1 MTKVMEEM
9 VFTME
14 VTNVGDVYFRLAKYM
29 FRVKLTLHDEAHDAL
44 KMSSLSR
51 WHFRASFFSF
61 RFLSSLLK
69 RWKKGDSFSYLILF
83 LPEKRQHKDLHEQL
97 ECHFGPQPPAR
108 KRPRRGSESTSKKV
122 QISEL

>member
-29 FRVKLTLHDEAHDAL
+29 FRVKLTLRDEGDDAL
-44 KMSSLSR
+44 NV
-51 WHFRASFFSF
+51 HVGIFVQVFF
-61 RFLSSLLK
+61 FLSVSVICSEK
-69 RWKKGDSFSYLILF
+69 VKKKGDSFSYLILF

>member
-51 WHFRASFFSF
+51 WHFRASFFFFSVSVI
-61 RFLSSLLK
+61 SSEK
-69 RWKKGDSFSYLILF
+69 V
-83 LPEKRQHKDLHEQL
+83 EKRRQFQLSDLVLTREATAQRS
-97 ECHFGPQPPAR
+97 P
-108 KRPRRGSESTSKKV
+108 
-122 QISEL
+122 